1 MLAPTKLDIYDET
14 SGQSPAMLDAT
25 KSDIFDDMSEE
36 FLLCKR
42 QQHWIFVKKHLD
54 NLQTF

>member
-14 SGQSPAMLDAT
+14 SGQSSAVLDAT
-25 KSDIFDDMSEE
+25 KSDIFDEMSE

-42 QQHWIFVKKHLD
+42 QQHRIFLKKHLD
-54 NLQTF
+54 DLQPF